1 MRARALAALVS
12 GALLIGAP
20 TAHAAGPPLV
30 SETWVEEVKA
40 DSVRLRA
47 KINPNGLS
55 TTYRFEI
62 TPQATFEAKGFEGA
76 TLIPVSGPASAGSGS
91 TFQLFAQQVGPPLTP
106 LQPATLYRYRV
117 TAKHA
122 AESAVI
128 GPEHVFS
135 TQGSELTFHLPDNR
149 GWELVSPVD
158 KDGGAIAPPEALF
171 GGGDLQASPLSG
183 STSASISYGSSTSF
197 GAAQGAPPVS
207 QYISTRTSSG
217 WSTQNVSAP
226 LASAA
231 YGDEP
236 DGAPY
241 RVFSEDL
248 SAGLLFGGLPCRGDV
263 VGCPAPNPVIAGSGA
278 PSGFMAYYL
287 RGAGGSY
294 ASLLHGADLAHTA
307 VGPEAFEV
315 SLAGATPDLS
325 HVVLSSCA
333 ALTSNATEVPNGSG
347 GCEASAQ
354 NLYEASGGSLA
365 AISLLPGET
374 HTTPAIGPTELAAPI
389 GAISEDGS
397 RVYFTAA
404 GSLYLR
410 DGSQTKE
417 VSTTGQFQTASSD
430 GSVAFLTEE
439 VSGSEH
445 LFRYLASTQAKT
457 DLTPSGGV
465 LGVLGASA
473 DGTVVYYQ
481 DASGIHKW
489 ASGATSTVAS
499 GTEAALASDYP
510 PATGT
515 SRVTADGSHLAFL
528 SSKEL
533 AGFDNANRA
542 ELYLYGPPVGGGSSQ
557 LICAS
562 CNPTGEKASG
572 FASIPGALKNGM
584 SIAYRPRALSA
595 DGHRVFFDSS
605 DKLSIA
611 DTNNQPDVY
620 QWEAYGEGSCAVKPG
635 CLDPISSGRA
645 TEGASFI
652 DASADGQDAYF
663 LTNESLVGADPG
675 SIDLYDARAGGGF
688 GEAPKPIPCVA
699 DACQPLPAA
708 PEDPDPGTL
717 IKNSGNPP
725 AKYIG
730 ETKKKGHKD
739 KKGHK
744 GHHKP
749 KKHKRGRGR

>member
-12 GALLIGAP
+12 GTVLIGAP
-20 TAHAAGPPLV
+20 TAHAVGPPIV
-30 SETWVEEVKA
+30 SETWVEDVKA
-40 DSVRLRA
+40 DSARLRA

-76 TLIPVSGPASAGSGS
+76 TLIPVSGPAPAGSS
-91 TFQLFAQQVGPPLTP
+91 SSPQLFAQQVGPPLVP
-106 LQPATLYRYRV
+106 LKPATLYRYRV
-117 TAKHA
+117 TAKN
-122 AESAVI
+122 SAQPGGVI

-135 TQGSELTFHLPDNR
+135 TQGSELSFHLPDQR

-158 KDGGAIAPPEALF
+158 KGGGAIAPPESLF
-171 GGGDLQASPLSG
+171 GGGDLQASPLG
-183 STSASISYGSSTSF
+183 GAIAYGSSTSF

-207 QYISTRTSSG
+207 QYISTRTPSG
-217 WSTQNVSAP
+217 WATQNVSAP

-231 YGDEP
+231 YGDKP

-248 SAGLLFGGLPCRGDV
+248 TKGLLFGGLPCRGDV
-263 VGCPAPNPVIAGSGA
+263 AGCPAPNPVLPGSGA
-278 PSGFMAYYL
+278 PSGNMAYYL
-287 RGAGGSY
+287 SSAGGY
-294 ASLLHGADLAHTA
+294 ASLLHAADFTHTA
-307 VGPEAFEV
+307 VDPEAFEV
-315 SLAGATPDLS
+315 SLAGTTPDLS

-333 ALTSNATEVPNGSG
+333 ALTANATEVLEGQ
-347 GCEASAQ
+347 GCDADAQ
-354 NLYEASGGSLA
+354 NLYEATGSSLT
-365 AISLLPGET
+365 AISLLPGEA
-374 HTTPAIGPTELAAPI
+374 HTTPGVGPTKLAAPI
-389 GAISEDGS
+389 GAISADGS
-397 RVYFTAA
+397 KVYFTSE

-410 DGSQTKE
+410 DGSQTRKL
-417 VSTTGQFQTASSD
+417 SATGQFQTTSAD
-430 GSVAFLTEE
+430 GSVAFFTEE

-445 LFRYLASTQAKT
+445 LFRYLAQTQAKT

-465 LGVLGASA
+465 VGVLGASS
-473 DGTVVYYQ
+473 DGSVAYYQ

-489 ASGATSTVAS
+489 ASGTTSLVAS
-499 GTEAALASDYP
+499 GAEAALPSDYP
-510 PATGT
+510 PATST

-562 CNPTGEKASG
+562 CNPTGEKATG
-572 FASIPGALKNGM
+572 FASIPGTQANGTTL
-584 SIAYRPRALSA
+584 AYRPRVLSA
-595 DGHRVFFDSS
+595 DGHRVFFEST

-620 QWEAYGEGSCAVKPG
+620 QWEAYGEGGCAAKPG

-645 TEGASFI
+645 TEGATFI
-652 DASADGQDAYF
+652 DASSDGQDVYF
-663 LTNESLVGADPG
+663 LTDESLVGADPG
-675 SIDLYDARAGGGF
+675 SIDLYDARVGGGF
-688 GEAPKPIPCVA
+688 LEAAKPIPCVA

-717 IKNSGNPP
+717 IKTSGNPP

-730 ETKKKGHKD
+730 ETKKK
-739 KKGHK
+739 KGHK
-744 GHHKP
+744 GKKGKG